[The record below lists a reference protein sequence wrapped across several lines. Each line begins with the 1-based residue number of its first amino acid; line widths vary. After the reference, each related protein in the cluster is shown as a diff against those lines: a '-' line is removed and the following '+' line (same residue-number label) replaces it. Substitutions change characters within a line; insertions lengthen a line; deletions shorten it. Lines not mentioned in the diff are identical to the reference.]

1 MQGSDLDG
9 MHLEEVGSGE
19 RGRGGVLIL
28 LLIIILPPLKTQL
41 FRVSIVITKSLP
53 WKKRTKRKMEGK
65 DKRIC
70 YTWLA
75 LFLVQKHFLHS
86 FLLPACQLL
95 ATLLAPFDIL
105 IHISVWHE
113 VTNMHCE
120 VNRYGQ
126 REVARYK
133 YNMEWAKEIWTERRW

>member
-1 MQGSDLDG
+1 MVLMVDCLCKDNVGG
-9 MHLEEVGSGE
+9 CREVILMVCIWRRWGQE
-19 RGRGGVLIL
+19 RERQRGVLIL
-28 LLIIILPPLKTQL
+28 LLIIILPPLKAQL

-53 WKKRTKRKMEGK
+53 WKKRTERKMEGK

-126 REVARYK
+126 RGSQ
-133 YNMEWAKEIWTERRW
+133 I